1 MKLEKENLHEKLRE
15 LEKHV
20 DIGLNEKKYE
30 LKGIEGLNKKVKD
43 LNLYITELRKENENY
58 KTEIS

>member
-1 MKLEKENLHEKLRE
+1 VKLEKENLHEKLRE

-20 DIGLNEKKYE
+20 DIGLSEKKYE